1 VFLVVVEM
9 VEEKK
14 NVVKNKQSMFD
25 LSRELNEL
33 SKNAGS
39 VSFSVGYTATEG
51 NISIHEAFQ
60 RFAFESANNEYLM
73 AIGKLL
79 EYKDIFEYLLDL
91 NQRVSVVE
99 SEVKVLGV
107 KEESVVV
114 PEVKEKEN
122 KTF

>member
-1 VFLVVVEM
+1 M
-9 VEEKK
+9 EKK
-14 NVVKNKQSMFD
+14 KLDKQSMFD

-60 RFAFESANNEYLM
+60 RFAFENANNEYLM

-99 SEVKVLGV
+99 SEVKVLGEKPEPV
-107 KEESVVV
+107 VEPKKEED
-114 PEVKEKEN
+114 KN